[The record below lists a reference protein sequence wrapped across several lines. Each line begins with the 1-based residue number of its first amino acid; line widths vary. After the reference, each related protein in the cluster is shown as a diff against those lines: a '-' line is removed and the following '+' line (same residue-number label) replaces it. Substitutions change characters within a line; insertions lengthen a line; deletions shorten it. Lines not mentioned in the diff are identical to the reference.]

1 MRNAVELRMQVEE
14 FRLLRDLI
22 GEYCGLS
29 FGPEARHTL
38 ERRLRERVTALGLD
52 SFGEYYQLM
61 RFREGGRSELEE
73 AVDLCTINE
82 TYFFREEYQLRA
94 LREEVLPELSATRKK
109 LSIWSA
115 GCATGDEVYSIGITV
130 RESGRFQKA
139 QVRVFGSDISRR
151 CLTAARLGRYSE
163 SAFRTTSPRTRAAYF
178 SEGPG
183 GWQIRDDIKSTCHF
197 GHLNLIETSRA
208 AMVGRVDV
216 IFCRNVLI
224 YFDDASR
231 RKVIDMFYDRL
242 LPGGYLFLGHSE
254 SLLNVSTAFE
264 LVQLREDLAYR
275 KPATASRFDA
285 SAPTAMVSI
294 PPSKRRW

>member
-1 MRNAVELRMQVEE
+1 MQFGE
-14 FRLLRDLI
+14 FRLLCDLLN
-22 GEYCGLS
+22 EHCGLS
-29 FGPEARHTL
+29 FGPESRHTV

-52 SFGEYYQLM
+52 SFGEYYQLL
-61 RFREGGRSELEE
+61 RFRDGGRAELDE

-115 GCATGDEVYSIGITV
+115 GCATGDEVYSIGITI
-130 RESGRFQKA
+130 RESGHFPRN

-151 CLTAARLGRYSE
+151 CLAAARQGTYAAA
-163 SAFRTTSPRTRAAYF
+163 AFRATPSAVRASYF
-178 SEGPG
+178 NETPG
-183 GWQIRDDIKSTCHF
+183 GWQIHDDIKAMCSF
-197 GHLNLIETSRA
+197 GQLNLIETARA

-264 LVQLREDLAYR
+264 LVQLREDLVYR
-275 KPATASRFDA
+275 KPVNASRFDA
-285 SAPTAMVSI
+285 SAPTAQLSI